1 MVARQRISLVAAGCW
16 LAMLVWLIQPAKGQ
30 LRESF
35 EAPQP
40 TWQLAEADCGV
51 KVIAHDRTYRESHSG
66 NGSEHLRLT
75 LGNGTFVHLS
85 HRIGKVP
92 LIAEFEP
99 KIWLK
104 ADKANLQWMVRV
116 VFPRSLDNANGQ
128 PITSL
133 LRGETY
139 TDVGAWQQ
147 LRLRDA
153 EKLLARNL
161 IALRTQFGK
170 EIDSREAYV
179 DMVVIN
185 AFSAPGNVD
194 LWIDDLEISGYVN
207 LEDPATRNNPGE
219 AGESGAMGADPL
231 ATNNRPAAAQPN
243 PPMLQGPLLLVDSRP
258 MMPRVIESS
267 GEPLEWLA
275 SLGFNTVKLRR
286 PPTVKELK
294 EAQRLGIWLVAPP
307 PKAEEVAA
315 LTGHS
320 ARLLGWS
327 LGDHL
332 TSRDFAIASKLA
344 NDLRRQEPSMT
355 RPLVIGA
362 DVDLENYSRLGGILT
377 LDRPVLATSFEMADQ
392 RLWLMERQRS
402 LRPGT
407 PTWAVV
413 PTHLPPAMHDQLQVF
428 SRGKVLPA
436 VAVMGDCDWLS
447 QRQLV
452 LSSIAAGSRGL
463 VFASQYPVQNDSN
476 AAIHRANVLRMIN
489 AEMSVVEPW
498 VAGGSVV
505 EEVASGD
512 ASIRINMLQTERSRL
527 LVVQREAP
535 AQQYVASAADKQSL
549 SIVVPGVPI
558 SDRAYQITFAGL
570 QQLRTSQGNGGIR
583 ILLEDALPGSLVV
596 ITQDPL
602 VIHHLNRTLA
612 AIRGDAAR
620 LRLDMASFRLLAI
633 SDTDAQLTQ
642 AGKML
647 SPARQWI
654 PQAQKQLDTARRL
667 LNGNDYR
674 GVHAAIS
681 EAEMLIAR
689 VARGH
694 WEQSV
699 ASFTS
704 PAASPFISQ
713 FVTLPMHWQFAERI
727 QRSGWGPNG
736 LAAGDMEDLG
746 ELLKNGW
753 KQERNLPAGTRADVS
768 LSLQSPHSGRSALRL
783 VAQSDAADKATA
795 VFQRPLVSIR
805 SSGIPAGMGQV
816 ARIHG
821 FVYVPRP
828 LVGTQDGLM
837 IYDSL
842 TGPDLAQ
849 RVRFTQGWR
858 EFTLY
863 RAIPKSGEFS
873 VTFALSGLGEAWI
886 DDVGISMMNTDPI
899 REAEPEPMITSPG
912 EVGPAN
918 SSSATRPMVPTR

>member
-1 MVARQRISLVAAGCW
+1 MSWARVPLVVASWLLVLG
-16 LAMLVWLIQPAKGQ
+16 VWSARPVMGQ

-35 EAPQP
+35 ESPQP

-51 KVIAHDRTYRESHSG
+51 KVLAHDRTYRDSHSG
-66 NGSEHLRLT
+66 NGSEHLRLA

-85 HRIGKVP
+85 YRIGKVP

-104 ADKANLQWMVRV
+104 SDKANLQWMVRV
-116 VFPRSLDNANGQ
+116 VFPRSVDNATGQ

-133 LRGETY
+133 LRGESY

-147 LRLRDA
+147 LQLRDA
-153 EKLLARNL
+153 ERLLARNL
-161 IALRTQFGK
+161 IALRTQFGR
-170 EIDSREAYV
+170 EIDRREAYV

-185 AFSAPGNVD
+185 AFSTPGNVD
-194 LWIDDLEISGYVN
+194 LWIDDLEVAGYVN
-207 LEDPATRNNPGE
+207 LD
-219 AGESGAMGADPL
+219 D
-231 ATNNRPAAAQPN
+231 AAAQNNAADAAGSMASGAALGTGNKAAAALPT
-243 PPMLQGPLLLVDSRP
+243 PPTLQGPLLLVDSRP
-258 MMPRVIESS
+258 MMPRVIESND
-267 GEPLEWLA
+267 EPLEWLA

-286 PPTVKELK
+286 PPTLKEMK

-307 PKAEEVAA
+307 PKQEE
-315 LTGHS
+315 LTTLVGNS
-320 ARLLGWS
+320 SRMLGWS

-332 TSRDFAIASKLA
+332 TTRDLTIASKTA
-344 NDLRRQEPSMT
+344 NDLRRQEPSAT

-362 DVDLENYSRLGGILT
+362 DVDLENYSRLGGILK
-377 LDRPVLATSFEMADQ
+377 LDRPVLATSFELADQ
-392 RLWLMERQRS
+392 RQWLLDRQRL

-413 PTHLPPAMHDQLQVF
+413 STHLPVVMHDQLQVF
-428 SRGKVLPA
+428 SRGRIPPA
-436 VAVMGDCDWLS
+436 VAIMGDADWLQ

-452 LSSIAAGSRGL
+452 LSSIAAGARGL
-463 VFASQYPVQNDSN
+463 VFASQFPVQNDTN

-489 AEMSVVEPW
+489 AELSVVEPW
-498 VAGGSVV
+498 VAGGSLV

-512 ASIRINMLQTERSRL
+512 PAVRVSMLQTERSRL
-527 LVVQREAP
+527 LVVQRESP
-535 AQQYVASAADKQSL
+535 AQQYVASAADKQPL
-549 SIVVPGVPI
+549 ALVVPGVPI
-558 SDRAYQITFAGL
+558 SDRAYQVTFAGL

-583 ILLEDALPGSLVV
+583 ILVEDALPGALIVV
-596 ITQDPL
+596 TQDPL

-620 LRLDMASFRLLAI
+620 LRMEMASYRLLAA
-633 SDTDAQLTQ
+633 SDTDTQLTEL
-642 AGKML
+642 GKIL
-647 SPARQWI
+647 SPARQWL
-654 PQAQKQLDTARRL
+654 PQAQSQLDTARKL
-667 LNGNDYR
+667 LSGNDFR
-674 GVHAAIS
+674 GVHAALS
-681 EAEMLIAR
+681 EAEMFTAR
-689 VARGH
+689 VERGH

-699 ASFTS
+699 SAFTS

-713 FVTLPMHWQFAERI
+713 YTTLPMHWQFAERI

-746 ELLKNGW
+746 ELLRNGW

-768 LSLQSPHSGRSALRL
+768 LSLQSPHTGRSALRL
-783 VAQSDAADKATA
+783 LAQSDAPDRHTA

-805 SSGIPAGMGQV
+805 SSGIPAGMGQI

-821 FVYVPRP
+821 FVYVPKP
-828 LVGTQDGLM
+828 LLGTQDGLM
-837 IYDSL
+837 IFDSL

-863 RAIPKSGEFS
+863 RAIPRNGEFA
-873 VTFALSGLGEAWI
+873 VTFALTGLGEAWI
-886 DDVGISMMNTDPI
+886 DDVSISLMNTDPI
-899 REAEPEPMITSPG
+899 RESTPDPMLAAPG
-912 EVGPAN
+912 SAGPPA
-918 SSSATRPMVPTR
+918 SSSATRPIAAPR